1 MNIKNTIKPHSTYN
15 FKPKT
20 VEKIIEKFC
29 MFIDKSPENF
39 EKAIKEDLKNNKIET
54 NIKKLINIARTYK
67 KNLPVLPTFTS
78 TTIIDGY
85 GNLCVIYDGNPYI
98 TLKLLISALRTHNN
112 IVFFTNNY
120 FNTNTIL
127 IESFNMISKES
138 KYVKNFA
145 KIQRNYFNK
154 EIIKKQNLF
163 DLVIYIGDKRSF
175 QTVQSKLRIP
185 SIFNGYK
192 IVDVYIE
199 DKSFKNILLQIDKYA
214 YYNSIQVN
222 YFDNTKL
229 EDTINYINK
238 YNLNDCFVVFTKNS
252 ELAYT
257 FINSLKCKNIFVNKD
272 PFMEYEF
279 DIDENQLVYTKNII
293 TSNY

>member
-192 IVDVYIE
+192 IVDVYID